1 MIKRKKSCI
10 DVSVQETPDAVL
22 ASRTISGDNEAFELL
37 VRRYQAPLFNFIYRL
52 MDDYEESSD
61 LLQEVFVR
69 FYTSLP
75 SLHANK
81 PFKPWL
87 FQVAHNCCIDALRQ
101 RRKRVIPFSQ
111 IETDYDDEE
120 ISLLDAIPDDTLP
133 VEDTIAHHDLQRA
146 LQEAISALPA
156 KFRAVVALR
165 YTSNLR
171 FSDIGRIL
179 NMPEQTAK
187 TYFNRAKILLRKSLS
202 TDVLSLR

>member
-1 MIKRKKSCI
+1 MIKRQKSCI
-10 DVSVQETPDAVL
+10 DVSVKETPDAVL

-52 MDDYEESSD
+52 IGDYEESSD

-101 RRKRVIPFSQ
+101 RRKHVIPFSQ
-111 IETDYDDEE
+111 IEAEYDDEE
-120 ISLLDAIPDDTLP
+120 ISLLDAIPDDSLS
-133 VEDTIAHHDLQRA
+133 VEDTIAHHDLQQA
-146 LQEAISALPA
+146 LQEAISVLPV

-187 TYFNRAKILLRKSLS
+187 TYFNRAKVLLRRSLS
-202 TDVLSLR
+202 SERLSLR